1 VVGIDRCSVYPG
13 LIRFPTL
20 RLDLV
25 FCIYSIMVY
34 SGLCLDRNHSI
45 CKFMN
50 NYTFDFIK
58 YLPEDGLHAV
68 PQATRQ
74 HICPEIKCR
83 TFIEN
88 EASSY

>member
-1 VVGIDRCSVYPG
+1 
-13 LIRFPTL
+13 
-20 RLDLV
+20 
-25 FCIYSIMVY
+25 
-34 SGLCLDRNHSI
+34 
-45 CKFMN
+45 MN

-74 HICPEIKCR
+74 HVCPEIKCR